1 MRRLAYFASFKDL
14 RTRFQKSLNAE
25 LIVLKKVYLSDFEVF
40 PTLTS
45 LQFRENDV
53 KEKIQ
58 GKTIHR
64 EKMSC

>member
-1 MRRLAYFASFKDL
+1 M
-14 RTRFQKSLNAE
+14 
-25 LIVLKKVYLSDFEVF
+25 KKVYLSDFEVF

-45 LQFRENDV
+45 LEFRENDV

-58 GKTIHR
+58 GKAIHR

>member
-1 MRRLAYFASFKDL
+1 MQRLAYFASFKDL
-14 RTRFQKSLNAE
+14 CTRFQTSLNAE

-45 LQFRENDV
+45 LEFRENDV

>member
-45 LQFRENDV
+45 LEFRENDV
-53 KEKIQ
+53 EEKIT